1 MPLDNHSF
9 ASSTAA
15 EFSGST
21 SVFDLSS
28 GINHY
33 YNVIKMTLLF
43 GPFPANGATHNY
55 LLIKEMWQQVVLSEG
70 FRPAASGAMGPRDK
84 EKYMSP
90 IWILEPLH

>member
-1 MPLDNHSF
+1 MPLDNHPF

-28 GINHY
+28 GINQ

-43 GPFPANGATHNY
+43 GPFPANGAIHNC
-55 LLIKEMWQQVVLSEG
+55 LLIKEMWQQVVLSEE
-70 FRPAASGAMGPRDK
+70 FRRAASGTMGLRDK
-84 EKYMSP
+84 E
-90 IWILEPLH
+90 